1 MSRNKKKTSASV
13 AAQAQ
18 AARILK
24 DPNASPLEKSLAGSA
39 LSQTN
44 TDNQTGVHMEDVAA
58 QVLAK
63 PESSEKAKTLAGSVL
78 AQANK
83 KR

>member
-1 MSRNKKKTSASV
+1 MSKNKKKTSAPV
-13 AAQAQ
+13 AAQA
-18 AARILK
+18 AIILK
-24 DPNASPLEKSLAGSA
+24 DPNASALEKSLAGSA

-44 TDNQTGVHMEDVAA
+44 TDNQTGVYMEDVAA
-58 QVLAK
+58 QVLAN
-63 PESSEKAKTLAGSVL
+63 PESTEKAKTLAGSVL

>member
-1 MSRNKKKTSASV
+1 MSKNTKKTSASV
-13 AAQAQ
+13 ASLAAQ
-18 AARILK
+18 ILK
-24 DPNASPLEKSLAGSA
+24 DPTASAIEKSLAGSA

-44 TDNQTGVHMEDVAA
+44 TDNQTGAYMEDVAA
-58 QVLAK
+58 QVLAEPK
-63 PESSEKAKTLAGSVL
+63 SSKLAKTLAGSVL

>member
-1 MSRNKKKTSASV
+1 MSKNKKKTSASV
-13 AAQAQ
+13 ATQ

-24 DPNASPLEKSLAGSA
+24 DPNSSAIEKSLAGSA
-39 LSQTN
+39 LSQSS
-44 TDNQTGVHMEDVAA
+44 TDNQTGAHMEDVAA
-58 QVLAK
+58 QVLAN
-63 PESSEKAKTLAGSVL
+63 PESSEKTKTLAGSVL

>member
-1 MSRNKKKTSASV
+1 MSRNNKKTSASV
-13 AAQAQ
+13 AAQA
-18 AARILK
+18 AKILK

-39 LSQTN
+39 LSQSN